1 MAGIRESGHVFV
13 PIGLFAGIALL
24 IGADLASDV
33 WDIGTG
39 HSPFHLVLEVLAG
52 ALAIVG
58 LGLFVRHAWT
68 VHVAADDLERDLHV
82 MEAEA
87 GRWREEAR
95 TALEGLAAAI
105 DREFAKWGLTDAE
118 RDVALLLLKGLTH
131 KEIAGARH
139 TSEGTVRQ
147 QALSIYRKAGLSGRS
162 NLAAFF
168 LEGLTLP
175 RRSH

>member
-13 PIGLFAGIALL
+13 PIGLFAVIAIL
-24 IGADLASDV
+24 IGADLASDYQDV
-33 WDIGTG
+33 DTG

-58 LGLFVRHAWT
+58 IGLFVRHAWT
-68 VHVAADDLERDLHV
+68 VHVVAEGLERDLRAK
-82 MEAEA
+82 EAEA
-87 GRWREEAR
+87 EQWRDEAR
-95 TALEGLAAAI
+95 TALEGLGAAI
-105 DREFAKWGLTDAE
+105 DREFARWGLTDAE
-118 RDVALLLLKGLTH
+118 RDVALLLLKGLSH
-131 KEIAGARH
+131 KEIAGERR

-175 RRSH
+175 RR

>member
-1 MAGIRESGHVFV
+1 MAGIRESGHVLV

-52 ALAIVG
+52 VLAIVG
-58 LGLFVRHAWT
+58 VGLFVRHAWT
-68 VHVAADDLERDLHV
+68 VHVAAEDFESNLHV
-82 MEAEA
+82 AEAEA
-87 GRWREEAR
+87 EQWRGEAR
-95 TALEGLAAAI
+95 TALEGLGTAI

-118 RDVALLLLKGLTH
+118 RDVALLLLKGLSH
-131 KEIAGARH
+131 KEIAGGRG

-168 LEGLTLP
+168 LQGLSLP
-175 RRSH
+175 RRSP